1 MGVAQPQLSAAAL
14 MDEIASVTPSY
25 GGVSHARLDGEAVA
39 GRGLQW
45 PCPNAEHPG
54 TPILHESAF
63 PNGLGAFATPEYL
76 PSVELPDEDYPL
88 VLMTG
93 RVLYQYNACAMT
105 GRTRGLDEIA
115 GSSFIELHS
124 QDAEALGVVDG
135 DRVRVT
141 SRRGQVETTARVS
154 GKTNPGETWMPF
166 HFQDANSNWLT
177 IAALDRVS
185 KAPEYKVCAVR
196 VEKA

>member
-1 MGVAQPQLSAAAL
+1 MCIRDRGHSDAIRRIPGVADARQYTVPVPEAL
-14 MDEIASVTPSY
+14 
-25 GGVSHARLDGEAVA
+25 EAEMCI
-39 GRGLQW
+39 R
-45 PCPNAEHPG
+45 
-54 TPILHESAF
+54 
-63 PNGLGAFATPEYL
+63 
-76 PSVELPDEDYPL
+76 D
-88 VLMTG
+88 
-93 RVLYQYNACAMT
+93 RYQYNACAMT

-124 QDAEALGVVDG
+124 QDAEALGVADG